1 MQETENVPLHR
12 FRNNAKAIPMGEK
25 GWQGIY
31 EQNALDLSVHHLG
44 EDRYQEIGGL
54 GRKFVNFTSCSYLGL
69 TYHPKVLEGAQEA
82 LRQEQI
88 LTLSMS
94 RARIRSRLHDELEQS
109 LSDLFRARCIA
120 TVTTAAATAGVLPL
134 IASGHLMDDGEPR
147 VMVFDK
153 FSHFSMNLIKPIC
166 ADETT
171 VLTAPH
177 NDLNFV
183 EDACKKYKRVAY
195 VGDGAYSMGGT
206 TLIEGL
212 MELQDRYGLF
222 LYLDDSH
229 SLSVWGERG
238 EGYVRS
244 HLGPELNPLTIVSA
258 SMLKGFGGSG
268 GIIMLG
274 PVKHLH
280 TLLRHGGPLTWS
292 QSLNLPAMGADL
304 ASAEIHR
311 TPELRERQQ
320 RMLSN
325 MALLDEHVP
334 TPDKGNGLP
343 IRLIV
348 VGAEEKAIQL
358 SGEMLNRG
366 FYTSAV
372 FFPIVE
378 RNKAGLRIMIRA
390 SNSEEEILELCRNV
404 RELVSF
410 D

>member
-1 MQETENVPLHR
+1 MDNVPIHR
-12 FRNNAKAIPMGEK
+12 FRNNTRAIPVADK
-25 GWQGIY
+25 GWQSVYDHG
-31 EQNALDLSVHHLG
+31 ALDLKVTHLG
-44 EDRYQEIGGL
+44 EDRYQESGPPH
-54 GRKFVNFTSCSYLGL
+54 RKFVNFCSCSYLGL
-69 TYHPKVLEGAQEA
+69 TYHPKVLEGAHEA
-82 LRQEQI
+82 LRSEQI

-109 LSDLFRARCIA
+109 LSELYRARCIA
-120 TVTTAAATAGVLPL
+120 TVTTSAATAGVLPL

-183 EDACKKYKRVAY
+183 EDACKKHKRVAY

-206 TLIEGL
+206 TVIEGL
-212 MELQDRYGLF
+212 MDLQDRYGLF

-244 HLGPELNPLTIVSA
+244 HLGPELGPLTIISA

-274 PVKHLH
+274 PEKYFH
-280 TLLRHGGPLTWS
+280 TVVRHGGPLTWS
-292 QSLNLPAMGADL
+292 QSLNLPAMGANL
-304 ASAEIHR
+304 ASAQIHR
-311 TPELRERQQ
+311 TPELKQLQQ
-320 RMLSN
+320 RLLDN
-325 MALLDEHVP
+325 TALLDEHIP
-334 TPDKGNGLP
+334 TPEKGTALP
-343 IRLIV
+343 IRLITI
-348 VGAEEKAIQL
+348 GDEERTIKL

-378 RNKAGLRIMIRA
+378 KNKAGLRIMVRA
-390 SNSEEEILELCRNV
+390 SNSREEIVEFCGHI